1 MKSGKLYNPIG
12 ALIIIALIIYALMYI
27 LPWVIGFA
35 LIFFIVKYS
44 IVLYK
49 KDSKLFFL
57 ISKILVSLI
66 VIISL
71 LIYCTNQSS
80 ERNRISKQGLD
91 YITRTNVKANVTKSI
106 IYNHINDSLNQTY
119 IDYDNILKI
128 HLSSFDNNNDFTY
141 QIYHDGD
148 INGVVYSVSVYDFDE
163 CLKSLKESFKNPH
176 FDSVVNDTLDSHN
189 RIIKWEFD
197 KLHILM
203 SKDSGYY
210 TSCFIAVFN
219 PDILSDAHVQSEL

>member
-1 MKSGKLYNPIG
+1 MKSGNIDNSTVG
-12 ALIIIALIIYALMYI
+12 LIILVLIIFVLKYI
-27 LPWVIGFA
+27 LLGLIVA
-35 LIFFIVKYS
+35 AVIFFLVKYS

-57 ISKILVSLI
+57 VSKVLVSLI

-128 HLSSFDNNNDFTY
+128 HVSSFDNNNDFTY